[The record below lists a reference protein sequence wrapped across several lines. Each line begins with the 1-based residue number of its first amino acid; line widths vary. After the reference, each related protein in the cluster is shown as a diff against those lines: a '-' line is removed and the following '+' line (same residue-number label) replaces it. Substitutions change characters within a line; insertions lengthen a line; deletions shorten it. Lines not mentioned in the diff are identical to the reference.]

1 MNAIHSNLA
10 TGRWFE
16 LSLYEQMGNIGTEIG
31 RVIRAKKTNNEPALA
46 NAVDRTLDLFD
57 LTISD
62 PNRLGQLKEIVRAR
76 EIFTDSLSKNPVYG
90 SSLEDI
96 DKYFLSFARAARIN
110 T

>member
-1 MNAIHSNLA
+1 MTAIHNNLA
-10 TGRWFE
+10 AGKWFE
-16 LSLYEQMGNIGTEIG
+16 LSLCEQMGNIGTEIG

-76 EIFTDSLSKNPVYG
+76 EIFTDSLSTNPAY
-90 SSLEDI
+90 SSTLEDI
-96 DKYFLSFARAARIN
+96 DKYFLNFARAARIN